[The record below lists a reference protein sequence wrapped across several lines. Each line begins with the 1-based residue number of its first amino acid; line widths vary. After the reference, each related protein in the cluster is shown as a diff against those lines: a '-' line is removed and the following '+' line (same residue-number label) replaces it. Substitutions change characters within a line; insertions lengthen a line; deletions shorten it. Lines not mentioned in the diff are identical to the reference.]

1 MFLGLCNYNT
11 VGCRRSAFWQC
22 CSLVWN
28 DRQVHRK
35 EDINNDHVIS
45 ASVPAARITVWK
57 QHHILK
63 AQPYTNKS
71 FAVSCII
78 MKALSFF
85 FGVSFLFILLCMW
98 LICCLGAIVIVVALL
113 LWADGYW
120 VHGPRLGL
128 GEVARQNQG
137 NVCKMFLGKLHQLTT
152 SCLLTAHTS
161 SQRGIVCKHGEEKK
175 ACKDTN

>member
-45 ASVPAARITVWK
+45 ASVPAAQITVWK

-113 LWADGYW
+113 IWAEMIL
-120 VHGPRLGL
+120 GPRSTTGSGWGCQAKPGKCLQDVLGQ
-128 GEVARQNQG
+128 ASPAHH
-137 NVCKMFLGKLHQLTT
+137 FLFIDRTYVFST
-152 SCLLTAHTS
+152 YSM
-161 SQRGIVCKHGEEKK
+161 
-175 ACKDTN
+175 